1 MKTGIVAGSALR
13 AEWAQAP
20 QNARRPAAAHPP
32 GPGLRKL
39 EHAAAEFEGILL
51 SSLWQAWN
59 KSDQM
64 GNEQDPIAVSM
75 TAMGTEMASIAMAEK
90 GGIGIARMIVNSL
103 KGKVNGQ
110 PGN

>member
-1 MKTGIVAGSALR
+1 METGIVAGSALR
-13 AEWAQAP
+13 AEWEQAT
-20 QNARRPAAAHPP
+20 QTARRPAAAKAPS
-32 GPGLRKL
+32 PGLRKL
-39 EHAAAEFEGILL
+39 EHAADEFEGILL

-64 GNEQDPIAVSM
+64 GTEHDPIGDSM
-75 TAMGTEMASIAMAEK
+75 TAIGTEMASIALAEK